1 MKQVMMGL
9 VLSLVLAAP
18 AIANDS
24 IGGLVYGQSEAAH
37 VHVTSMRERQ
47 FQGIVQQ
54 QTDFSC
60 GAAALATLFQDGYAA
75 PVGETD
81 VLKGMM
87 HVADPALVRER
98 GFSLLDIKNYA
109 HVVGLGAEGYQMPLT
124 SLTDLRVPAIVLL
137 DFHGYHHFAILKK
150 FDGRFAYL
158 ADPALGNRRED
169 ARSFADEWNG
179 IVLVVLGK
187 GYVADNVLT
196 HVSPPLSASALLS
209 SAPTGETPQAYNAML
224 LLGVY
229 PSSQRL

>member
-1 MKQVMMGL
+1 MTRF
-9 VLSLVLAAP
+9 VLSFVFSLVFASP
-18 AIANDS
+18 ALANDS

-37 VHVTSMRERQ
+37 VHVTSMRERR

-60 GAAALATLFQDGYAA
+60 GAAVLATLFQDGYAA
-75 PVGETD
+75 PVTETD
-81 VLKGMM
+81 VLKGMLN
-87 HVADPALVRER
+87 VADAAIVRQR

-109 HVVGLGAEGYQMPLT
+109 HVVGLGAEGYQLPLT

-137 DFHGYHHFAILKK
+137 NFQGYHHFAILKK
-150 FDGRFAYL
+150 FDGRFAYI

-169 ARSFADEWNG
+169 ARDFTDEWNG

-187 GYVADNVLT
+187 GYLPNNVLT

-209 SAPTGETPQAYNAML
+209 TAPTGETPQAYNAML
-224 LLGVY
+224 LLGVF

>member
-1 MKQVMMGL
+1 MTRF
-9 VLSLVLAAP
+9 VLSFVFSLVFASP
-18 AIANDS
+18 ALANDS

-37 VHVTSMRERQ
+37 VHVTSMRERR

-60 GAAALATLFQDGYAA
+60 GAAVLATLFQDGYAA
-75 PVGETD
+75 PVT
-81 VLKGMM
+81 
-87 HVADPALVRER
+87 
-98 GFSLLDIKNYA
+98 
-109 HVVGLGAEGYQMPLT
+109 HVVGLGAEGYQLPLT

-137 DFHGYHHFAILKK
+137 NFQGYHHFAILKK
-150 FDGRFAYL
+150 FDGRFAYI

-169 ARSFADEWNG
+169 ARDFTDEWNG

-187 GYVADNVLT
+187 GYLPNNVLT

-209 SAPTGETPQAYNAML
+209 TAPTGETPQAYNAML
-224 LLGVY
+224 LLGVF